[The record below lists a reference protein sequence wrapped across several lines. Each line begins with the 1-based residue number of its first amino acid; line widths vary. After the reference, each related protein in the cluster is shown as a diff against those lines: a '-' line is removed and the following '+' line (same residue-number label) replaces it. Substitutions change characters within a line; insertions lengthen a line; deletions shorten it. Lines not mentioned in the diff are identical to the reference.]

1 MYILNVKMSSKEKKL
16 SEEQQKVFDKITE
29 EKKNIFFTGCA
40 GTGKSFLIREIIDYF
55 TTTIGPESV
64 AVTASTG
71 RAAFSIGGTT
81 LHSFAGI
88 GLGKEDTKTLIG
100 KAMFNKKVTHR
111 WNTTQVLIIDEISML
126 DAEYFDKLNQL
137 GRALRKSSKP
147 FGGVQLILTG
157 DLLQLP
163 PVNDGNDRKKR
174 IFEADCWK
182 DCIKEYIVLYQVF
195 RQEDIEFAEVLTY
208 IRLGAVNDDI
218 IAYIEKLSEEK
229 QYDSESGPVN
239 LYATRARADRFNR
252 ENLDK
257 LEGDIKIYSSFDK
270 YKSKSSGTN
279 ALNTCPAVA
288 SLELKINAQVMLIK
302 NINRYLVNGTVGTV
316 IGFTEVF
323 SDSSITVNNFQVES
337 LPIVRFDLA
346 DGRLFTRVVGRETW
360 SQTLPT
366 GEEIAS
372 RRQIPL
378 ILAWAVTIHKSQG
391 QTIQRLKV
399 DLSDIFE
406 SGQIYTALSR
416 AVSPDTLQVVGFNPD
431 KILVDHESLQFCIEN
446 ELV

>member
-1 MYILNVKMSSKEKKL
+1 MSSKDNTL
-16 SEEQQKVFDKITE
+16 SEEQQQVFNKITE
-29 EKKNIFFTGCA
+29 EKKNVFFTGCA
-40 GTGKSFLIREIIDYF
+40 GTGKSFLIKQIIEYF
-55 TTTIGPESV
+55 VTKDGPESL

-88 GLGKEDTKTLIG
+88 GLGREDSKTLIN

-111 WNTTQVLIIDEISML
+111 WNITKTLIIDEISML
-126 DAEYFDKLNQL
+126 DADYFDKLNEL
-137 GRALRKSSKP
+137 GKALRKSSKP

-182 DCIKEYIVLYQVF
+182 DCINEYIVLYQVF
-195 RQEDIEFAEVLTY
+195 RQADIEFAEVLTY
-208 IRLGAVNDDI
+208 IRLGAVNDDVI
-218 IAYIEKLSEEK
+218 SFIEKLSEEK

-239 LYATRARADRFNR
+239 LYATRARADKFNK
-252 ENLDK
+252 ENLESI
-257 LEGDIKIYSSFDK
+257 EGTTRTYKSFDK
-270 YKSKSSGTN
+270 YRSRNTTGST
-279 ALNTCPAVA
+279 ALDNCPAVA
-288 SLELKINAQVMLIK
+288 SLELKIGAQVMLIK
-302 NINRYLVNGTVGTV
+302 NTSRYLVNGTVGTV
-316 IGFTEVF
+316 IGFTDVPQDYANT
-323 SDSSITVNNFQVES
+323 SNSIQVES

-346 DGRLFTRVVGRETW
+346 DGRLFTRVVARETW
-360 SQTLPT
+360 SQTLPS

-431 KILVDHESLQFCIEN
+431 KVLVDHESLQFCVEN